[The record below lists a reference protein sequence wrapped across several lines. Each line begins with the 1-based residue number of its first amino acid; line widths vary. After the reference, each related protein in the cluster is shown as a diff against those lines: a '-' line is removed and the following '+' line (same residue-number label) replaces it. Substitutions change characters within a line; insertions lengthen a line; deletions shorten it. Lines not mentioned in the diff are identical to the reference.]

1 MGNAEIVLEIDG
13 KEIPM
18 NEFVR
23 KILYG
28 MIAGSLGALHGFKE
42 NWKRIDIALRR

>member
-28 MIAGSLGALHGFKE
+28 MITGSLGALHGFRDD
-42 NWKRIDIALRR
+42 WKSINIALRR

>member
-1 MGNAEIVLEIDG
+1 MDIEIVLEIDG

-23 KILYG
+23 KILCG
-28 MIAGSLGALHGFKE
+28 MITGSLGALHGVKDD
-42 NWKRIDIALRR
+42 WKNINISLKR

>member
-1 MGNAEIVLEIDG
+1 MDIILEVDG

-23 KILYG
+23 KILCG
-28 MIAGSLGALHGFKE
+28 MITGAIATLHGVGK
-42 NWKRIDIALRR
+42 NWKSVNISLKRS